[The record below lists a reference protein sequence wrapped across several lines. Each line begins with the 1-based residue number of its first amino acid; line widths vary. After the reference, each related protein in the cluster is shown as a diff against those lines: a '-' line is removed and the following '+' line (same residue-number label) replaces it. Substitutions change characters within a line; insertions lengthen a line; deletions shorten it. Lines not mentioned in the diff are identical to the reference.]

1 MDAQLEKAYQDE
13 IADASA
19 DEAEKQEN
27 NEEEEEDTN
36 DPEKKRLKE
45 VDTINFVK

>member
-27 NEEEEEDTN
+27 NEEEEDTN